1 MGACEECTADIR
13 TNYHEQVGGEKMRLQ
28 KFIAECGIASR
39 RSAEKIIESGRVSV
53 NGEIVDYM
61 GCVINPDTDIVE
73 IDGRRIEAEA
83 QKYYIMLNKPK
94 NYVTTVS
101 DDLGRP
107 TVMQLVTDINARIYP
122 VGRLDFDTTGLLIMT
137 NDGEFANILAHP
149 SHVVNKVYIARIDK
163 PLSEEQLKKL
173 SGGVELDGVMTAP
186 AKAENIKR
194 PQKGFEVKITI
205 HEGRNRQVRR
215 MLESV
220 GANVMSLKRISV
232 GSLTLGNLPEGKW
245 RRLSDA
251 EINKLRGKRK

>member
-1 MGACEECTADIR
+1 
-13 TNYHEQVGGEKMRLQ
+13 MRLQ

-215 MLESV
+215 MLECV

-232 GSLTLGNLPEGKW
+232 GSITLGNLPEGKW

>member
-1 MGACEECTADIR
+1 
-13 TNYHEQVGGEKMRLQ
+13 MRLQ

-39 RSAEKIIESGRVSV
+39 RNAEKIIESGRVTV
-53 NGEIVDYM
+53 NGELVDYM
-61 GCVINPDTDIVE
+61 GCVINPQEDVVE
-73 IDGRRIEAEA
+73 IDGRVIEPENK
-83 QKYYIMLNKPK
+83 KYYIVLNKPK

-107 TVMQLVTDINARIYP
+107 TVMQLVSDINARIYP

-137 NDGEFANILAHP
+137 NDGEFANILTHP
-149 SHVVNKVYIARIDK
+149 KHVVNKTYIARIDK
-163 PLSEEQLKKL
+163 PLDENQLDRL
-173 SGGVELDGVMTAP
+173 RNGIDLDGVLTSP

-205 HEGRNRQVRR
+205 HEGKNRQVRR
-215 MLESV
+215 MLDAV

-245 RRLSDA
+245 RKLSDA
-251 EINKLRGKRK
+251 EINKLRGKTK

>member
-1 MGACEECTADIR
+1 
-13 TNYHEQVGGEKMRLQ
+13 MRLQ
-28 KFIAECGIASR
+28 KFIAQCGIASR
-39 RSAEKIIESGRVSV
+39 RSAEKIIESGRVKV
-53 NGEIVDYM
+53 NGEIVDYQ
-61 GCVINPDTDIVE
+61 GLVIDPDNDVVE
-73 IDGRRIEAEA
+73 VDGQRIEAET

-107 TVMQLVTDINARIYP
+107 TVMQLVSDIKARIYP

-137 NDGEFANILAHP
+137 NDGDFANILAHP
-149 SHVVNKVYIARIDK
+149 SHTVNKVYIARIDK
-163 PLSEEQLKKL
+163 PLTEEQLKAL
-173 SGGVELDGVMTAP
+173 CSGVELDGVMTAP

-194 PQKGFEVKITI
+194 PQKGYEVKITI

-215 MLESV
+215 MLEIV

-251 EINKLRGKRK
+251 EINKLRGKKK

>member
-1 MGACEECTADIR
+1 
-13 TNYHEQVGGEKMRLQ
+13 MRLQ

-39 RSAEKIIESGRVSV
+39 RSAEKIIESGRVYV
-53 NGEIVDYM
+53 NGELVDYM
-61 GCVINPDTDIVE
+61 GCVIDPDRDVVE
-73 IDGRRIEAEA
+73 IDGKVIEPENK
-83 QKYYIMLNKPK
+83 KYYIVLNKPK

-107 TVMQLVTDINARIYP
+107 TVMQLVSDINARIYP

-137 NDGEFANILAHP
+137 NDGEFANILTHP
-149 SHVVNKVYIARIDK
+149 RHTVNKTYIARVDK
-163 PLSEEQLKKL
+163 PLDEGQLERL
-173 SGGVELDGVMTAP
+173 RSGIDLDGSLTAP

-205 HEGRNRQVRR
+205 HEGKNRQVRR
-215 MLESV
+215 MLDAV

-245 RRLSDA
+245 RKLSDA
-251 EINKLRGKRK
+251 EINKLRGKNK

>member
-1 MGACEECTADIR
+1 
-13 TNYHEQVGGEKMRLQ
+13 MRLQ

-39 RSAEKIIESGRVSV
+39 RNAEKIIESGRVTV
-53 NGEIVDYM
+53 NGDLVDYM
-61 GCVINPDTDIVE
+61 GFVLDPEKDIVE
-73 IDGRRIEAEA
+73 IDGRVIEPENK
-83 QKYYIMLNKPK
+83 KYYIVLNKPK

-107 TVMQLVTDINARIYP
+107 TVMQLVSDINARIYP

-137 NDGEFANILAHP
+137 NDGEFANILTHP
-149 SHVVNKVYIARIDK
+149 RHVVNKTYIARIDK
-163 PLSEEQLKKL
+163 PLDEIQLDRL
-173 SGGVELDGVMTAP
+173 RNGIDLDGVMTSP

-205 HEGRNRQVRR
+205 HEGKNRQVRR
-215 MLESV
+215 MLDAV

-245 RRLSDA
+245 RKLSDA
-251 EINKLRGKRK
+251 EINKLRGKAK

>member
-1 MGACEECTADIR
+1 
-13 TNYHEQVGGEKMRLQ
+13 MRLQ

-173 SGGVELDGVMTAP
+173 SGGVDLDGVMTAP

-215 MLESV
+215 MLECV

>member
-1 MGACEECTADIR
+1 
-13 TNYHEQVGGEKMRLQ
+13 MRLQ

-39 RSAEKIIESGRVSV
+39 RNAEKIIEDGRVRV
-53 NGEIVDYM
+53 NGEIVDFM
-61 GCVINPDTDIVE
+61 GCVIDPDCDVVE
-73 IDGRRIEAEA
+73 VDGRVIKTEGK
-83 QKYYIMLNKPK
+83 KYYIMLHKPK

-107 TVMQLVTDINARIYP
+107 TVMELVRDINARIYP

-137 NDGEFANILAHP
+137 NDGDFANILTHP
-149 SHVVNKVYIARIDK
+149 KHDVNKTYIARIDR
-163 PLSEEQLKKL
+163 PLSEDELEKL
-173 SGGVELDGVMTAP
+173 QKGIDLDGVKTAP

-194 PQKGFEVKITI
+194 PQKGYEVKITI

-215 MLESV
+215 MLDAV
-220 GANVMSLKRISV
+220 GVNVMSLKRISV

-251 EINKLRGKRK
+251 EINKLRGKSK